1 MLFLPR
7 FDEGYL
13 DVGDTH
19 QIFYAQHGSKD
30 GVPLLFLHGGP
41 GLGTTDYDA
50 RFFPEHFRVIRF
62 DQRGSGRSK
71 ASNILIANTTD
82 HLLQDIVKLLDHLK
96 INQKVILFGGS
107 WGSTL
112 AMLFA
117 IRYPEKVLR
126 LVLRGVF
133 LATKASRLFFERKG
147 VDLFFPEEWEQYTS
161 LIPEADREN
170 PTQYYCNK
178 MLDGTDEERALYS
191 RVFSKYAITVSRRG
205 GVENIDEVL
214 KNYNYLN
221 QATIQ
226 AHYFK
231 HDFFIPEGYIPEN
244 ISQISETRVDIV
256 HGRYDLL
263 CLPKYAYQLNK
274 LLKNS
279 KLYLVDAG
287 HSSVEP
293 ETEKMLRSIMATS
306 G

>member
-1 MLFLPR
+1 MHFLPR
-7 FDEGYL
+7 FDEGL
-13 DVGDTH
+13 LEVGDTH
-19 QIFYAQHGSKD
+19 QIFYAQHGSSIGD
-30 GVPLLFLHGGP
+30 PVLFLHGGP

-50 RFFPEHFRVIRF
+50 RFFPDHFRVIRY
-62 DQRGSGRSK
+62 DQRGAGRSK

-82 HLLQDIVKLLDHLK
+82 HLLGDIVKLLDHLK
-96 INQKVILFGGS
+96 ITQKVILFGGS

-117 IRYPEKVLR
+117 IRHPEKVSR

-133 LATKASRLFFERKG
+133 LGTRASRIFFERQG
-147 VDLFFPEEWEQYTS
+147 VNLFFPEEWDQYTS
-161 LIPEADREN
+161 LVPASEKEN
-170 PTQYYCNK
+170 PTQYYCQRI
-178 MLDGTDEERALYS
+178 LEGTDEEKELYS
-191 RVFSKYAITVSRRG
+191 RAFSRYAITVSRRG
-205 GVENIDEVL
+205 GVENIDEAL

-244 ISQISETRVDIV
+244 MSQISETRVDIV

-279 KLYLVDAG
+279 KLYIVDAG
-287 HSSVEP
+287 HSSLEP
-293 ETEKMLRSIMATS
+293 ETEKMLRNILATPV
-306 G
+306 